1 VADPAN
7 TKSVAIPVA
16 ALRRSAARRKANKY
30 GAKSV
35 TVNGQAY
42 RSKRELKRH
51 TELQLLERAGL
62 IADLR
67 REVPFELLG
76 SQRRDDGS
84 VEQSVT
90 YVADYVYRD
99 REKSDQLVVE
109 DVKSKATR
117 TRDYIIK
124 RKLMLR
130 EHGIT
135 IREIYR

>member
-1 VADPAN
+1 MVN
-7 TKSVAIPVA
+7 SAIAKA
-16 ALRRSAARRKANKY
+16 AVRRVPSRRRVNKY
-30 GAKSV
+30 GAQPV
-35 TVNGQAY
+35 VVNGQAY

-51 TELQLLERAGL
+51 AELQMLERAGL
-62 IADLR
+62 IAELR

-76 SQRRDDGS
+76 RQQRDDGG
-84 VEQSVT
+84 VEQPVT

-99 REKSDQLVVE
+99 RERGGCLVVE

-135 IREIYR
+135 IREIYK

>member
-1 VADPAN
+1 MAKAMEPESAN
-7 TKSVAIPVA
+7 APVL
-16 ALRRSAARRKANKY
+16 ALRRRRTNKY
-30 GAKSV
+30 GAKPV
-35 TVNGQAY
+35 VVNGHAY
-42 RSKRELKRH
+42 RSKREFKRH

-62 IADLR
+62 ISELR

-76 SQRRDDGS
+76 PQRRDDGS
-84 VEQSVT
+84 AEQPVT

-99 REKSDQLVVE
+99 LEKDDRLVVE

-135 IREIYR
+135 VREIYR

>member
-1 VADPAN
+1 MGD
-7 TKSVAIPVA
+7 AIDAKPVVTTIAVWRA
-16 ALRRSAARRKANKY
+16 ATRRRANKY
-30 GAKSV
+30 GAKPV

-42 RSKRELKRH
+42 RSKREPKRH
-51 TELQLLERAGL
+51 TELQLLARAGL
-62 IADLR
+62 ITELR

-76 SQRRDDGS
+76 SQRRDDGG
-84 VEQSVT
+84 VEQPVT

-99 REKSDQLVVE
+99 REKGDQLIVE

-117 TRDYIIK
+117 TRDYVIK

-135 IREIYR
+135 VREIYR

>member
-1 VADPAN
+1 MVDAMN
-7 TKSVAIPVA
+7 TKPATSAIA
-16 ALRRSAARRKANKY
+16 ALRRRATPRKANKY
-30 GAKSV
+30 GAKAV
-35 TVNGQAY
+35 TINGRAY

-62 IADLR
+62 ITDLR

-84 VEQSVT
+84 VEQPVT

-99 REKSDQLVVE
+99 REKGGQLVVE

-117 TRDYIIK
+117 TRDYVIK

-135 IREIYR
+135 VREIYR

>member
-1 VADPAN
+1 MAETRELGTA
-7 TKSVAIPVA
+7 S
-16 ALRRSAARRKANKY
+16 ALLPTRRGRRANKY
-30 GAKSV
+30 GAKPVVVS
-35 TVNGQAY
+35 GYAY

-62 IADLR
+62 ITELR

-76 SQRRDDGS
+76 RQQRDDGS
-84 VEQSVT
+84 IEQPVT

-99 REKSDQLVVE
+99 REKGDQLVVE

-135 IREIYR
+135 IREIYK